1 MEFIKLSDIDA
12 RWPRRSGVP
21 YVSKESCKRTISAY
35 IALSVNL
42 NSIKAMRF
50 SISTSLIFFWHG
62 INYHAI
68 TLKKLAY
75 SLLQLYLILSMT

>member
-1 MEFIKLSDIDA
+1 
-12 RWPRRSGVP
+12 
-21 YVSKESCKRTISAY
+21 
-35 IALSVNL
+35 VNL